1 MQKYSKSL
9 PDFGIGDKAA
19 YEMISGDVSG
29 LSMALDAP
37 MFFAHMDPPPSEI
50 AAKLVGLNAQYNQN
64 LLHPDLSPFATKA
77 ERRVI
82 EWLAPIFDMS
92 DGHMC
97 CGSSVAN
104 LTGLWCARETGARR
118 VVASADAHLSVAKAA
133 HILGMDFE
141 TTAVDQYGKL
151 APSGLNDLSDACLV
165 LTAGTTARGAVD
177 PMVQTNALWTHV
189 DAAWAGPL
197 RLTKYHNLLAGI
209 ERADSVS
216 ISAHKWFYQPKDSAL
231 ILFKDPEAS
240 KRISFGGAYLAVPN
254 VGVQGSRSA
263 AAIPLLGTL
272 LAWGKQGV
280 AQRIEKNMQNCEELA
295 DFLRGHPGVNLCSW
309 PQTGVVNWRP
319 KEKPILEVIHCLGN
333 SVSTAKISG
342 DIWIR
347 QVAANPY
354 VDIKAVINGIEEALL

>member
-1 MQKYSKSL
+1 MV
-9 PDFGIGDKAA
+9 AA
-19 YEMISGDVSG
+19 DVRA
-29 LSMALDAP
+29 LSTALDAP
-37 MFFAHMDPPPSEI
+37 DFFAHMDPAPSKI

-82 EWLAPIFDMS
+82 DWLAPIFGMS

-104 LTGLWCARETGARR
+104 LTGIWCARESGATR

-133 HILGMDFE
+133 HILGMDFDAI
-141 TTAVDQYGKL
+141 AVDQDGKL
-151 APSGLNDLSDACLV
+151 DPSELKDLSDSCLV

-177 PMVQTNALWTHV
+177 PMVQTIAVWTHV

-197 RLTKYHNLLAGI
+197 RLTKFRDVVSGI
-209 ERADSVS
+209 ETADSIA
-216 ISAHKWFYQPKDSAL
+216 ISAHKWLYQPKDSAL
-231 ILFKDPEAS
+231 IFFRDPQAS
-240 KRISFGGAYLAVPN
+240 KLISFGGEYLTVPN

-272 LAWGKQGV
+272 LAWGKQGL
-280 AQRIEKNMQNCEELA
+280 AQRVENSMKDSETLA
-295 DFLRGHPGVNLCSW
+295 HFLKEHPETNLCGW

-319 KEKPILEVIHCLGN
+319 KISPILDVVQRLGN
-333 SVSTAKISG
+333 CASITNISG
-342 DIWIR
+342 DVWIR
-347 QVAANPY
+347 QVAANSY
-354 VDIKAVINGIEEALL
+354 VDIDEVIREIEKALQ